1 MERSDLMIKSLAVY
15 CGAHL
20 GNDPIYQARA
30 AAFGK
35 KMAQNGIELV
45 YGGGKYGTMGVIA
58 NAVLDNGGKVHG
70 VITRQLYERQT
81 ALDRVEDLK
90 IVSNMDVRKDLM
102 MDLAD
107 GLVALPGGIGTLE
120 EISEAF
126 SWMSLG
132 DNAKPTALYNVN
144 GFYDPLRNMLRRM
157 HDTGFLEQSYLDA
170 IHFAYSFD
178 DLMKF
183 MNHYRAPARRQYR

>member
-58 NAVLDNGGKVHG
+58 NAVLDNGGKVMASSPDSY
-70 VITRQLYERQT
+70 T
-81 ALDRVEDLK
+81 
-90 IVSNMDVRKDLM
+90 
-102 MDLAD
+102 
-107 GLVALPGGIGTLE
+107 
-120 EISEAF
+120 
-126 SWMSLG
+126 
-132 DNAKPTALYNVN
+132 NAKPHWTALRI
-144 GFYDPLRNMLRRM
+144 LKS
-157 HDTGFLEQSYLDA
+157 FLTWTCA
-170 IHFAYSFD
+170 KI
-178 DLMKF
+178 
-183 MNHYRAPARRQYR
+183 

>member
-58 NAVLDNGGKVHG
+58 NAILDNGGKVHG

-81 ALDRVEDLK
+81 ALDRRILK
-90 IVSNMDVRKDLM
+90 SFL
-102 MDLAD
+102 
-107 GLVALPGGIGTLE
+107 T
-120 EISEAF
+120 
-126 SWMSLG
+126 WTC
-132 DNAKPTALYNVN
+132 AK
-144 GFYDPLRNMLRRM
+144 
-157 HDTGFLEQSYLDA
+157 
-170 IHFAYSFD
+170 I
-178 DLMKF
+178 
-183 MNHYRAPARRQYR
+183 

>member
-1 MERSDLMIKSLAVY
+1 
-15 CGAHL
+15 
-20 GNDPIYQARA
+20 
-30 AAFGK
+30 
-35 KMAQNGIELV
+35 
-45 YGGGKYGTMGVIA
+45 
-58 NAVLDNGGKVHG
+58 
-70 VITRQLYERQT
+70 
-81 ALDRVEDLK
+81 
-90 IVSNMDVRKDLM
+90 MDVRKDLM
-102 MDLAD
+102 MDLAN

-120 EISEAF
+120 EISESF

-170 IHFAYSFD
+170 IHFAHSFD

-183 MNHYRAPARRQYR
+183 MNHYHAPARRQYR

>member
-35 KMAQNGIELV
+35 KMAQNGIELI

-132 DNAKPTALYNVN
+132 KN
-144 GFYDPLRNMLRRM
+144 R
-157 HDTGFLEQSYLDA
+157 
-170 IHFAYSFD
+170 
-178 DLMKF
+178 
-183 MNHYRAPARRQYR
+183 

>member
-1 MERSDLMIKSLAVY
+1 
-15 CGAHL
+15 
-20 GNDPIYQARA
+20 
-30 AAFGK
+30 
-35 KMAQNGIELV
+35 
-45 YGGGKYGTMGVIA
+45 MGVIA

-81 ALDRVEDLK
+81 ALDRVKDLK

-144 GFYDPLRNMLRRM
+144 GFMTPCVICC
-157 HDTGFLEQSYLDA
+157 DA
-170 IHFAYSFD
+170 CTTLAFWNSHTWTRSISPFI
-178 DLMKF
+178 
-183 MNHYRAPARRQYR
+183 

>member
-58 NAVLDNGGKVHG
+58 NAILDNGGKVHG

-102 MDLAD
+102 MGSCGRTGGAARWNRHVGRNQR
-107 GLVALPGGIGTLE
+107 GLFMDV
-120 EISEAF
+120 
-126 SWMSLG
+126 
-132 DNAKPTALYNVN
+132 
-144 GFYDPLRNMLRRM
+144 LRR
-157 HDTGFLEQSYLDA
+157 
-170 IHFAYSFD
+170 
-178 DLMKF
+178 
-183 MNHYRAPARRQYR
+183 